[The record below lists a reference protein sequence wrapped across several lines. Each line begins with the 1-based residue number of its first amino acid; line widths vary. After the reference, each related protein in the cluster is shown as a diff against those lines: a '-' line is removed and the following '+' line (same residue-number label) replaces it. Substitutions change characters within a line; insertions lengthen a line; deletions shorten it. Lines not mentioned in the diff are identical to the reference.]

1 MARCSGNDCNRWR
14 PGVLQRVSGVTIS
27 DRWFCSRTCV
37 EQMAVDLLLDA
48 PSEQTGIPGLAP
60 SRLGVL
66 LRHYRALTVV
76 QLDYALR
83 AQRETRLPLGAQL
96 LKLNLVDSET
106 IVRAL
111 AAQAGVRYL
120 PFVDPDCVRSAPGGL
135 SPHAVRALGLV
146 PFSEV
151 GDDGRI
157 KVACVAPLPRAA
169 LAALRQLTSWTT
181 EPYLVSDEN
190 LERLLQAYGADAAG
204 RLPTP
209 AESGFVRAS
218 TLSEA
223 AACIATAAT
232 SARRTTMTEASL
244 APYTWVRVRAAGVTQ
259 DVLFAPAGA
268 KEIACLAAPTSL

>member
-1 MARCSGNDCNRWR
+1 MARCSANDCNRWR
-14 PGVLQRVSGVTIS
+14 PGVLQHVSGVTIS

-37 EQMAVDLLLDA
+37 EQMAHDLLLDA
-48 PSEQTGIPGLAP
+48 PAQPTGIRGLAP

-66 LRHYRALTVV
+66 LRHYRAVTAT
-76 QLDYALR
+76 QLDEALC

-96 LKLNLVDSET
+96 RALNLVDSET

-135 SPHAVRALGLV
+135 SADAVRALRLV
-146 PFSEV
+146 PFSPV

-169 LAALRQLTSWTT
+169 LTALHRLTSWTT

-190 LERLLQAYGADAAG
+190 LERLLEAYGVDVAD
-204 RLPTP
+204 RLP
-209 AESGFVRAS
+209 ARARSGFVRAA

-244 APYTWVRVRAAGVTQ
+244 APYTWVRVRGAGVTQ
-259 DVLFAPAGA
+259 DVLFAPVGAG
-268 KEIACLAAPTSL
+268 EVACLAAT

>member
-1 MARCSGNDCNRWR
+1 
-14 PGVLQRVSGVTIS
+14 VLQHVSGVTVS
-27 DRWFCSRTCV
+27 DRWFCSRPCV
-37 EQMAVDLLLDA
+37 ERMAHDLLLDA
-48 PSEQTGIPGLAP
+48 PPPQAGIPGLAP

-66 LRHYRALTVV
+66 LRHYRAVTAK
-76 QLDYALR
+76 QLDEALC

-96 LKLNLVDSET
+96 QTLNLVDSET

-135 SPHAVRALGLV
+135 SRDAVRALGLV

-157 KVACVAPLPRAA
+157 KVACVAPLPRTA
-169 LAALRQLTSWTT
+169 LTALRRLTSWTT

-190 LERLLQAYGADAAG
+190 LEKLLQAYGTDAAG
-204 RLPTP
+204 RLPTR
-209 AESGFVRAS
+209 AEAGFVRVN

-223 AACIATAAT
+223 ARFIATAAT
-232 SARRTTMTEASL
+232 SARRTTMTDASL
-244 APYTWVRVRAAGVTQ
+244 APYTWVRVRSAGVTQ
-259 DVLFAPAGA
+259 DVLFAPLGAG
-268 KEIACLAAPTSL
+268 EIACQAAAISL

>member
-1 MARCSGNDCNRWR
+1 MARCSANDCNRWR
-14 PGVLQRVSGVTIS
+14 PGVLQHVSGVTIS

-37 EQMAVDLLLDA
+37 EQMAHDLLLDA
-48 PSEQTGIPGLAP
+48 PPQQAGIPGLAP

-66 LRHYRALTVV
+66 LRHYRALTAA
-76 QLDYALR
+76 QLDEALH
-83 AQRETRLPLGAQL
+83 AQRQTRLPLGAQL
-96 LKLNLVDSET
+96 RTLNLVDSET

-135 SPHAVRALGLV
+135 SRDAVRALGLV

-169 LAALRQLTSWTT
+169 LTALHRLTSWTT

-190 LERLLQAYGADAAG
+190 LERLLQSYGVDVAA
-204 RLPTP
+204 RPPTRGG
-209 AESGFVRAS
+209 SGFMRAS
-218 TLSEA
+218 SLSEA

-244 APYTWVRVRAAGVTQ
+244 APYTWVRVRGAGVTQ

-268 KEIACLAAPTSL
+268 GEIACQAAATSL

>member
-1 MARCSGNDCNRWR
+1 MARCSANHCNRWR
-14 PGVLQRVSGVTIS
+14 PGLLQHVSGVTIS

-37 EQMAVDLLLDA
+37 EQMAHDLLNDVLPQPA
-48 PSEQTGIPGLAP
+48 GIPGLAP
-60 SRLGVL
+60 SRLGTL
-66 LRHYRALTVV
+66 LRHYRALTSA
-76 QLDYALR
+76 QLDEALS

-96 LKLNLVDSET
+96 LALNLVGSAT

-135 SPHAVRALGLV
+135 SRDAVRALGLV

-151 GDDGRI
+151 SDDGRI

-169 LAALRQLTSWTT
+169 LTALHRLTSWTP
-181 EPYLVSDEN
+181 EPYLVSDAN
-190 LERLLQAYGADAAG
+190 LDLLRYAYGADAAG
-204 RLPTP
+204 RLP
-209 AESGFVRAS
+209 AGAGSGFVRAS

-232 SARRTTMTEASL
+232 SARRSTMTEASL
-244 APYTWVRVRAAGVTQ
+244 AQYTWVRVRGAGVTQ

-268 KEIACLAAPTSL
+268 EEIACQAAATSR

>member
-1 MARCSGNDCNRWR
+1 MARCSANDCNRWR
-14 PGVLQRVSGVTIS
+14 PGVLQRVSGVTVS
-27 DRWFCSRTCV
+27 DRWSCSRTCV
-37 EQMAVDLLLDA
+37 EQMAHDLLLDMPA
-48 PSEQTGIPGLAP
+48 QQAGIPGLAP

-66 LRHYRALTVV
+66 LRHYRAVTAK
-76 QLDYALR
+76 QLDEALQ

-96 LKLNLVDSET
+96 QSLNLVDSET
-106 IVRAL
+106 VVRAL

-120 PFVDPDCVRSAPGGL
+120 PFVDPDCVRLAPGGL
-135 SPHAVRALGLV
+135 SRDAVRALGLV

-151 GDDGRI
+151 GDNGRI

-169 LAALRQLTSWTT
+169 LTALHRLTSWTT

-190 LERLLQAYGADAAG
+190 LERLLQNYGTDVAG
-204 RLPTP
+204 RPPTR
-209 AESGFVRAS
+209 AGAGFMRAS

-244 APYTWVRVRAAGVTQ
+244 APYTLVRVRGAGVTQ

-268 KEIACLAAPTSL
+268 